1 MTKNNPEL
9 TPALCTLLAPY
20 KSQNME
26 DDAVW
31 RTWAKTDSGAT
42 YLRILD
48 RRAHDI
54 SLRVTFEQAKTVIRP
69 ILDPVGFNETPSR
82 GPVYMRHWFN
92 QQPLGYG
99 KSAEALRRYV
109 DLSEKK
115 PDYWEAVCLIAA
127 RLLRENTPLGEDLRL
142 WLADVMD
149 GERKQPKRKPG
160 KRPYANVGRDIHVRA
175 AITVLEGLGLR
186 PTRNAESAQRESACD
201 AVAEVLAEFRQAL
214 SYEAIAKVWN
224 DRSTKRTPDTD

>member
-1 MTKNNPEL
+1 MTKNGPEL

-20 KSQNME
+20 RSQNME
-26 DDAVW
+26 NDAAW
-31 RTWAKTDSGAT
+31 CARANTDSGAT

-48 RRAHDI
+48 QREHNHN
-54 SLRVTFEQAKTVIRP
+54 LRVTFEQAKAVIRP

-82 GPVYMRHWFN
+82 GPVYMRHWFG
-92 QQPLGYG
+92 QQPMGYG
-99 KSAEALRRYV
+99 KSTEALRRYIK
-109 DLSEKK
+109 LSEKK

-127 RLLRENTPLGEDLRL
+127 VLLRENTPLGEELRL

-160 KRPYANVGRDIHVRA
+160 KRPYTNVGRDIHIRA
-175 AITVLEGLGLR
+175 AIVVLEGLGLR

-201 AVAEVLAEFRQAL
+201 AVAEVLAEYRQAL
-214 SYEAIAKVWN
+214 SYEAIAKVRN
-224 DRSTKRTPDTD
+224 DGSTSE